1 MQPICTFTIVPSL
14 PTKLE
19 RLRELAYNLWWCWN
33 LEAVDLFRRLDR
45 DLWEESGHN
54 PVLMLGT
61 IRQERLEEAA
71 DDDGFMAQMERIA
84 QQFNRYTKS
93 QNTWYDKTYGAP
105 GEPCIAYFSAEF
117 GLTECMPIY
126 AGGMAVLAGDH
137 LKSASD
143 LGLPLVGVG
152 LLYQEGY
159 FRQYLNSD
167 GWQRELYPKNDFYN
181 MPIQLVRWSGSRWS
195 DGQVAGR
202 LGRDQTED
210 HSTIRPSDHTVQGED
225 GTPVTVQ
232 VDYPGRKVT
241 AQVWRAQV
249 GRVPLFLL
257 DTNIPANSRQDQDI
271 TDELYGGDLE
281 MRIQQEIMLGIG
293 GIRALESLGVR
304 PTICHLNEGHSAF
317 LALER
322 IRILMEEQGRQ
333 GTLSFAEA
341 RESASAGNVFTT
353 HTPVPAGIDRF
364 PPELMDKY
372 FSNYYERLGLSREE
386 FLALGREN
394 PADNGGPFSMAVLAL
409 RLAAHTNGVSRLHGR
424 VARKMWQSLW
434 PGVPEDEAPIT
445 SITNGIHTP
454 SWISFDV
461 ARLYDRYLGP
471 RWLERP
477 DDQTIWEQVD
487 EIPDEELWRT
497 HERRRERLVAVVRRR
512 LREQLEKRGAPPS
525 EIEKAGEVL
534 DPEALTIGFAR
545 RFATYKRATLI
556 LRDPDR
562 LARILN
568 DKAHPVQIIF
578 AGKAH
583 PQDDPGKELIQQ
595 IVRLSRQQ
603 EFRRRIVFIE
613 DYDMCVARYLV
624 QGADVWL
631 NTPLRPREASGTSG
645 MKATANGVINMSPLD
660 GWWDE
665 AYQPDTGWAIGRGE
679 LYQDLNYQND
689 VESRAIYG
697 ILEKEIVPLFYD
709 RNSNGLPHK
718 WIAQMKAAMR
728 AICPVF
734 NTNRMVREY
743 TERLYL
749 PAAQRYRRLTE
760 NEMTRAKALAQWKSH
775 LHEHWSEIRM
785 DSVKAEVPARLKV
798 GAELQVRAQVYL
810 GALEANDVTVQL
822 YYGPLD
828 TKGEISKGK
837 VMAMKW
843 LESNGDGSHTFVGSI
858 PARASGRYGYALRI
872 LPHHED
878 LSNPHEPGLIL
889 WAC

>member
-1 MQPICTFTIVPSL
+1 MQPIRTFTIVPSL
-14 PTKLE
+14 PAKLE
-19 RLRELAYNLWWCWN
+19 HLRELAYNLWWCWN
-33 LEAVDLFRRLDR
+33 LEAIDLFRRLDR

-61 IRQERLEEAA
+61 IKQERLEEAA
-71 DDDGFMAQMERIA
+71 EDDGFLAHLERIA
-84 QQFNRYTKS
+84 QQYDRYINS
-93 QNTWYDKTYGAP
+93 QNTWYKKAHGAP
-105 GEPCIAYFSAEF
+105 GKPCIAYFSAEF
-117 GLTECMPIY
+117 GLTDCMPIY

-143 LGLPLVGVG
+143 LGLPLMGVG

-159 FRQYLNSD
+159 FRQYLNTD
-167 GWQRELYPKNDFYN
+167 GWQQELYPQNDFYN
-181 MPIQLVRWSGSRWS
+181 MPVQLE
-195 DGQVAGR
+195 Q
-202 LGRDQTED
+202 E
-210 HSTIRPSDHTVQGED
+210 ED

-293 GIRALESLGVR
+293 GLRALEALGMR
-304 PTICHLNEGHSAF
+304 PTVCHMNEGHSAF

-322 IRILMEEQGRQ
+322 IRILVEEQG
-333 GTLSFAEA
+333 LSFAEA
-341 RESASAGNVFTT
+341 REAATAGNVFTT

-372 FSNYYERLGLSREE
+372 FSAYYSELGLSREE
-386 FLALGREN
+386 FLALGRAN
-394 PADNGGPFSMAVLAL
+394 PADNGEPFSMAILAL

-434 PGVPEDEAPIT
+434 PGVPEDEVPIT
-445 SITNGIHTP
+445 SITNGVHIP
-454 SWISFDV
+454 SWISFDM
-461 ARLYDRYLGP
+461 AGLYDRYLGP
-471 RWLERP
+471 RWLAHQA
-477 DDQTIWEQVD
+477 DQTVWGRVD

-512 LREQLEKRGAPPS
+512 LSEQLEKRGAPLS
-525 EIEKAGEVL
+525 EVERASEVL
-534 DPEALTIGFAR
+534 DPAALTIGFAR

-562 LARILN
+562 LASILN
-568 DKAHPVQIIF
+568 DKDHPVQIIF

-583 PQDDPGKELIQQ
+583 PQDNPGKELIQQ
-595 IVRLSRQQ
+595 IIHLARRE

-613 DYDMCVARYLV
+613 DYDMSIARYLV

-645 MKATANGVINMSPLD
+645 MKAAANGVINVSTLD

-665 AYQPDTGWAIGRGE
+665 AYEPDTGWAIGRGE
-679 LYQDLNYQND
+679 LYEDLNYQND
-689 VESRAIYG
+689 IESRAIYG

-718 WIAQMKAAMR
+718 WIARMKAAMR
-728 AICPVF
+728 TICPIF

-743 TERLYL
+743 AERFYL
-749 PAAQRYRRLTE
+749 PAAQRYRHLAE
-760 NEMTRAKALAQWKSH
+760 DGMARAKALAQWKSH
-775 LHEHWSEIRM
+775 LHEHWPEIQV
-785 DSVKAEVPARLKV
+785 DNVEAEVPAELKV
-798 GAELQVRAQVYL
+798 GAELQVRAQVNL
-810 GALEANDVTVQL
+810 GALDPRDVTVQL

-828 TKGEISKGK
+828 TRGEIPKGEVIS
-837 VMAMKW
+837 MKW
-843 LESNGDGSHTFVGSI
+843 VESNGDGSHVFVGAI
-858 PARASGRYGYALRI
+858 PCRTSGRYGYALRI

-878 LSNPHEPGLIL
+878 LSNPYEPGLIL
-889 WAC
+889 WTC

>member
-1 MQPICTFTIVPSL
+1 MQPIRTFTIVPSL
-14 PTKLE
+14 PAKLE

-33 LEAVDLFRRLDR
+33 LEAIDLFRRLDR
-45 DLWEESGHN
+45 ELWEESGHN

-61 IRQERLEEAA
+61 IKQERLEEAA
-71 DDDGFMAQMERIA
+71 EDDGFLAHLERIA
-84 QQFNRYTKS
+84 QQYDRYINS
-93 QNTWYDKTYGAP
+93 QNTWYKKAHGAP
-105 GEPCIAYFSAEF
+105 GKPCIAYFSAEF
-117 GLTECMPIY
+117 GLTDCMPIY

-143 LGLPLVGVG
+143 LGLPLMGVG

-159 FRQYLNSD
+159 FRQYLNTD
-167 GWQRELYPKNDFYN
+167 GWQQELYPQNDFYN
-181 MPIQLVRWSGSRWS
+181 MPVQLE
-195 DGQVAGR
+195 Q
-202 LGRDQTED
+202 E
-210 HSTIRPSDHTVQGED
+210 ED

-281 MRIQQEIMLGIG
+281 MRIKQEIMLGIG
-293 GIRALESLGVR
+293 GLRALEALGMR
-304 PTICHLNEGHSAF
+304 PTVCHMNEGHSAF

-322 IRILMEEQGRQ
+322 IRILVEEQG
-333 GTLSFAEA
+333 LSFAEA
-341 RESASAGNVFTT
+341 REAATAGNVFTT

-372 FSNYYERLGLSREE
+372 FSAYYSELGLSREE
-386 FLALGREN
+386 FLALGRAN
-394 PADNGGPFSMAVLAL
+394 PADNGEPFSMAILAL

-434 PGVPEDEAPIT
+434 PGVPEDEVPIT
-445 SITNGIHTP
+445 SITNGVHIP
-454 SWISFDV
+454 SWISFDM
-461 ARLYDRYLGP
+461 AGLYDRYLGP
-471 RWLERP
+471 RWLAHQA
-477 DDQTIWEQVD
+477 DQTVWGRVD

-512 LREQLEKRGAPPS
+512 LSEQLEKRGAPLS
-525 EIEKAGEVL
+525 EVERASEVL
-534 DPEALTIGFAR
+534 DPAALTIGFAR

-562 LARILN
+562 LASILN

-583 PQDDPGKELIQQ
+583 PQDNPGKELIQQ
-595 IVRLSRQQ
+595 IIHLARRE

-613 DYDMCVARYLV
+613 DYDMSIARYLV

-645 MKATANGVINMSPLD
+645 MKAAANGVINVSTLD

-665 AYQPDTGWAIGRGE
+665 AYEPDTGWAIGRGE
-679 LYQDLNYQND
+679 LYEDLNYQND
-689 VESRAIYG
+689 IESRAIYG

-718 WIAQMKAAMR
+718 WIARMKAAMR
-728 AICPVF
+728 TICPIF

-743 TERLYL
+743 AERFYL
-749 PAAQRYRRLTE
+749 PAAQRYRHLAE
-760 NEMTRAKALAQWKSH
+760 DGMARAKALAQWKSH
-775 LHEHWSEIRM
+775 LHEHWPEIQV
-785 DSVKAEVPARLKV
+785 DNVEAEVPAELKV
-798 GAELQVRAQVYL
+798 GAELQVRAQVNL
-810 GALEANDVTVQL
+810 GALDPRDVTVQL

-828 TKGEISKGK
+828 TRGEIPKGEVIS
-837 VMAMKW
+837 MKW
-843 LESNGDGSHTFVGSI
+843 VESNGDGSHVFVGAI
-858 PARASGRYGYALRI
+858 PCRTSGRYGYALRI

-878 LSNPHEPGLIL
+878 LSNPYEPGLIL
-889 WAC
+889 WTC